1 MQLKLCGISSLTGDD
16 EEIMRMKKCMKKLAD
31 YELPHE
37 EKTHWPQQVHR
48 KIQLAMFLV
57 LCLALAVAL
66 AMFFICK
73 S

>member
-1 MQLKLCGISSLTGDD
+1 MTGED
-16 EEIMRMKKCMKKLAD
+16 EEIMRMKKCLKKLAV

-48 KIQLAMFLV
+48 KIQLALFLV
-57 LCLALAVAL
+57 LSLAFIAVL

-73 S
+73 N